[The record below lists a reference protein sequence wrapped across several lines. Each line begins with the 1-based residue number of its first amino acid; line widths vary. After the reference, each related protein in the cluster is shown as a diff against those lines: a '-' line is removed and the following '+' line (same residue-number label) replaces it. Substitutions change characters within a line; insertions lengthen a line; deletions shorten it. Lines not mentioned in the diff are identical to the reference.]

1 MCVPIR
7 MAKNRSASR
16 KSRKSGRVNTRKN
29 NRNSRKNR
37 MVYRKR
43 HGGAAVAYNPAGVDY
58 KLEPMSLKQGVGMQ
72 ELNKQ
77 FHGGAFTPLGGVA
90 YGEALA
96 GKDGLPAD
104 MLAAARVEKLEGAM
118 SEIKGMKDQAGGRR
132 RGRKASR
139 KGRKASRKGRKAS
152 RKGRKASRQS
162 RKASR
167 KGRKGRKV
175 YRSTR
180 RMRGGA
186 TSFADSA
193 AEFTKD
199 GDMSLGIDPRA
210 AGLNQEWADVA
221 AAKGGDYLGPKT
233 LETYR
238 SDMPN

>member
-1 MCVPIR
+1 MCIPNR
-7 MAKNRSASR
+7 MAKNRSTSR
-16 KSRKSGRVNTRKN
+16 KSKRSNTRRRVSTRKN
-29 NRNSRKNR
+29 NR

-43 HGGAAVAYNPAGVDY
+43 HGGAAVAYAPASVDY
-58 KLEPMSLKQGVGMQ
+58 KLEPMSLKQGVEMQ

-77 FHGGAFTPLGGVA
+77 FHGGAFTPLGGAA

-96 GKDGLPAD
+96 GKDGLSAD
-104 MLAAARVEKLEGAM
+104 MLASARVDKLESAM
-118 SEIKGMKDQAGGRR
+118 GEIKGMSDQAGGR

-152 RKGRKASRQS
+152 RKGRKASR
-162 RKASR
+162 KAR
-167 KGRKGRKV
+167 
-175 YRSTR
+175 RSTR

-186 TSFADSA
+186 TSFADSSA
-193 AEFTKD
+193 DFSKE

-221 AAKGGDYLGPKT
+221 ATKGGDYLGPKT
-233 LETYR
+233 VETYR